1 MLEPANPSLEL
12 SLADEAATEALGA
25 KLAATLRPGVCVHL
39 EGELGTGKTTLVRG
53 CLRALGYAGRVK
65 SPSYTLVEPY
75 ALSKLSLYHFDFY
88 RLHEPTEWLDAGFRD
103 YFNDVSVCL
112 VEWPRMAGELLP
124 PPDLR
129 IALSHLPGAN
139 GRRARIEA
147 VSSQGRAMLCCIA
160 STAA

>member
-1 MLEPANPSLEL
+1 MLEPANTTLEL
-12 SLADEAATEALGA
+12 SLADEHATETLGA
-25 KLAATLRPGVCVHL
+25 RLAATLRPGLCVYL

-65 SPSYTLVEPY
+65 SPSYSLVEPY

-88 RLHEPTEWLDAGFRD
+88 RLREPTEWLDAGFRD

-112 VEWPRMAGELLP
+112 VEWPRMAGERLP

-129 IALSHLPGAN
+129 IALNHLPHAS
-139 GRRARIEA
+139 GRQARIEA
-147 VSSQGRAMLCCIA
+147 LSPQGRAMLCCI
-160 STAA
+160 SNTAA